1 MRAVAVLVLSF
12 SCVLQALACEIGV
25 AGRPAGVAAYVEH
38 ISPCLRTPPEGIDFD
53 AGLEAEFLA
62 LINAERRAAGLA
74 PVEIRAELRDAAR
87 FQSLDMAANGFFGHE
102 GPDGRSASDRIAA
115 LDRTALTDFSAE
127 NVATVSQSS
136 GRLSGD
142 VALQRLH
149 QNLMNSAGHR
159 ANILSPKASHV
170 ALGVARTRG
179 GVWVTQLFMNV
190 SGTLPEAAP
199 LRMSA
204 KTRLPRPRRLPG
216 WTFVRYDLVLPEGDP
231 VPDSLELSPGSDAR
245 VSAYAKQP
253 GDDEYSFFW
262 IRFLGPAVTV
272 TP

>member
-1 MRAVAVLVLSF
+1 MHAVAFLVLTF
-12 SCVLQALACEIGV
+12 CFALQALACEIGL

-38 ISPCLRTPPEGIDFD
+38 ISPCLIAPPAGIDFD
-53 AGLEAEFLA
+53 TGLEAEFLV

-74 PVEIRAELRDAAR
+74 PVVARSELRDAAR
-87 FQSLDMAANGFFGHE
+87 FQSLDMAANGFFAHE
-102 GPDGRSASDRIAA
+102 GLDGRSPSDRIAA

-127 NVATVSQSS
+127 NLATVSKSS
-136 GRLSGD
+136 GRMGGD
-142 VALQRLH
+142 EALKRMH
-149 QNLMNSAGHR
+149 RNLMNSPSHR
-159 ANILSPKASHV
+159 ANILSPRATHV
-170 ALGVARTRG
+170 AVGVARTRG

-199 LRMSA
+199 LRMST
-204 KTRLPRPRRLPG
+204 KTRLPRPRHLPG
-216 WTFVRYDLVLPEGDP
+216 WTFVRYDLVLPEGHP

-262 IRFLGPAVTV
+262 IRFLGPAITV